1 MRSAEWRLYREN
13 STSAQASLQKKG
25 ALAALLQAEEEAYSN
40 HVTAEVASATKHGN
54 KFDGAACATKHGN

>member
-1 MRSAEWRLYREN
+1 METVQRKLN
-13 STSAQASLQKKG
+13 QCTSFLAKKG